1 MATVTLNSLVLA
13 DGFDLS
19 NYLKSVD
26 IASSVDMLENTV
38 LGQTSNARSYQP
50 GLPEHSVS
58 GEAFFAYDSVTDA
71 NSIDRTFDEALGA
84 SANKKFLIAP
94 SGYTAIGNACFIC
107 NTKQANYSIKET
119 VGDLIMLSFEA
130 KATSAASA
138 TEGTFTPAIILGRV
152 TATTTGA
159 LSSVDNATT
168 SAGYLAQC
176 HITEADTLTQVI
188 VKVQHSTDD
197 AIWADLATFTF
208 SANGAQQAY
217 ATTTVNRYRRV
228 NVTTFTGTSARVTVG
243 FKSAY
248 SI

>member
-1 MATVTLNSLVLA
+1 MASVTLNSLVIA

-19 NYLKSVD
+19 SYLTGVD
-26 IASSVDMLENTV
+26 IDSNVDMLENTV
-38 LGQTSNARSYQP
+38 LGQTSNTRSYQP
-50 GLPEHSVS
+50 GLREHVIK
-58 GEAFFAYDSVTDA
+58 GESFFAYDGTTDA
-71 NSIDRTFDEALGA
+71 NSIDKTFADAMDA
-84 SANKKFLIAP
+84 TANKKFLVAP
-94 SGYTAIGNACFIC
+94 YGYTAIGDQCYIL
-107 NTKQANYSIKET
+107 NTKQASYNIAAS
-119 VGDLIMLSFEA
+119 VGELLKLNFEA

-138 TEGTFTPAIILGRV
+138 TEGTFARGLILGRV

-159 LSSVDNATT
+159 LASVDNATT

-176 HITEADTLTQVI
+176 HITAADTLTTVV

-197 AIWADLATFTF
+197 SSWSDLATFTF

-228 NVTTFTGTSARVTVG
+228 NVTTFTGTSAVVTVG

>member
-1 MATVTLNSLVLA
+1 MASVTLNSLVLA

-19 NYLKSVD
+19 NYLTSVD
-26 IASSVDMLENTV
+26 VEGSVDMLDNTV

-50 GLPEHSVS
+50 GLSEHSIK
-58 GEAFFAYDSVTDA
+58 GESFFAYDSTTDA
-71 NSIDRTFDEALGA
+71 NSIDKTFADAMDA
-84 SANKKFLIAP
+84 TANKKILFAP
-94 SGYTAIGNACFIC
+94 AGYTTIGDQCYLM
-107 NTKQANYSIKET
+107 NTKQATYNISET
-119 VGDLIMLSFEA
+119 VGELVMLNFEA

-138 TEGTFTPAIILGRV
+138 TEGTFARGIILGRV

-159 LSSVDNATT
+159 LSSVDNAAA
-168 SAGYLAQC
+168 SDGYLAQC

-197 AIWADLATFTF
+197 NTWADLATFTF
-208 SANGAQQAY
+208 SADGAQQAY